1 MIPGVVKK
9 LLARLGRRNE
19 GRSYKLFLRLEMNDF
34 DNSLSELFL
43 SGPDSDFIAFCSGVL
58 ERFPV
63 AVNLIDKASDY
74 GTCLDDAMVLF
85 SGYKSDELGSD
96 ARDVAEWKRD
106 EVASGKW
113 NLPDADE
120 ESVCD
125 LIARRS
131 FAMIDAAEA
140 DELDTDR
147 LTLCIGLFSYA
158 AAFCIP
164 SFDAKS
170 FRRLFVLAWFKYFS
184 TVLSLENNDAPAVKG
199 FIS

>member
-43 SGPDSDFIAFCSGVL
+43 SGHDSDFIAFCSGVL

-63 AVNLIDKASDY
+63 AVNLIDIASDY
-74 GTCLDDAMVLF
+74 GACLDDAMVLF

-113 NLPDADE
+113 ILPDADE

-184 TVLSLENNDAPAVKG
+184 TVLSLENNDAPAGKG

>member
-1 MIPGVVKK
+1 
-9 LLARLGRRNE
+9 
-19 GRSYKLFLRLEMNDF
+19 MNDF
-34 DNSLSELFL
+34 DNSLSALFL

-63 AVNLIDKASDY
+63 AVNLIDTASDY
-74 GTCLDDAMVLF
+74 GACLDDAMVLF

-113 NLPDADE
+113 SLPDADE
-120 ESVCD
+120 ESVSE

-131 FAMIDAAEA
+131 FALIDAAEA

-170 FRRLFVLAWFKYFS
+170 FRMLFVLAWFKYFS
-184 TVLSLENNDAPAVKG
+184 TVLSLENNDAPAG
-199 FIS
+199 NGIIS

>member
-34 DNSLSELFL
+34 DNSLSALFL
-43 SGPDSDFIAFCSGVL
+43 SGPDSDLIAFCSGVL

-74 GTCLDDAMVLF
+74 GACPDDAMVLF

-96 ARDVAEWKRD
+96 ARDVAEWKSD

-113 NLPDADE
+113 ILPDADE
-120 ESVCD
+120 DSASE

-131 FAMIDAAEA
+131 FATINAAEA

-184 TVLSLENNDAPAVKG
+184 TVLSLENNDAPAGKG

>member
-1 MIPGVVKK
+1 
-9 LLARLGRRNE
+9 
-19 GRSYKLFLRLEMNDF
+19 MNDF
-34 DNSLSELFL
+34 DNSLSALFL
-43 SGPDSDFIAFCSGVL
+43 SGPDSDFIAFCSSVL
-58 ERFPV
+58 KRFPV
-63 AVNLIDKASDY
+63 AVNLIETASEYDA
-74 GTCLDDAMVLF
+74 CLNDAMVLF
-85 SGYKSDELGSD
+85 SGYRSDELGSD

-106 EVASGKW
+106 EVASGRW
-113 NLPDADE
+113 ILTDADE
-120 ESVCD
+120 ESASE

-184 TVLSLENNDAPAVKG
+184 TVLSLENNDAPAGKG